1 MPDAATRPYSDHRV
15 IRDPIHDYIEL
26 PHTLAPIVDHPLL
39 QRLRRIGQTS
49 LTSTVYPSATGTRFE
64 HSLGAMHLGRRAWL
78 AAWNSASTAQTEREA
93 FREAMGASEFEIPG
107 SDREFAQKVADG
119 VGGAALLHDVGHP
132 PFSHVLEGVFHTL
145 SHAWRATGL
154 RHPTLTAEHP
164 EGGAEALNHLLE
176 RSNRPFHEIAGYV
189 LARQILVES
198 GLDRQLRALIE
209 AILMAPAHDGSWA
222 SALHGLI
229 DSEFDVDRL
238 DYLMRDA
245 SRCGT
250 EFGAIDASRLVQSFE
265 LHVLANGDFWIAPG
279 LRARSAVETLLLQRT
294 QSYRW
299 ITFHPRVI
307 GTNLALCR
315 AVEML
320 VAPRVE
326 EVFQEEHSGALPIE
340 DAPWEELNYL
350 AAREGAVSKLL
361 TREGGNG
368 GVHSLVREHQ
378 AELQAGADD
387 GRLLE
392 KLKVAWAEA
401 TIEQGSRDGDP
412 QRLRTYLDVVLFRK
426 KRFVSAWKTDD
437 EYATVCDGLV
447 EGGLSDQI
455 QHALSDIG
463 EIHQANDH
471 VIAWIEKQKQVFTER
486 FRNGDAVA
494 VVNDLLSMLL
504 LDRRS
509 RNDLAQLLAGA
520 EGVPQ
525 GFWEFEVIQFTTVKE
540 RGKLLRLFSDSRL
553 VRLDRISPLVR
564 SLIELDKLQTSVY
577 AFYFITDPSGI
588 TNWSFRDSLRARLIK
603 ELPGFIYRRYKEEM
617 EAMVQGDGLDYLA
630 E

>member
-1 MPDAATRPYSDHRV
+1 MR
-15 IRDPIHDYIEL
+15 
-26 PHTLAPIVDHPLL
+26 
-39 QRLRRIGQTS
+39 G
-49 LTSTVYPSATGTRFE
+49 
-64 HSLGAMHLGRRAWL
+64 
-78 AAWNSASTAQTEREA
+78 
-93 FREAMGASEFEIPG
+93 SEFKIPG
-107 SDREFAQKVADG
+107 SDREFAQRIADG

-145 SHAWRATGL
+145 NHAWRASGA
-154 RHPTLTAEHP
+154 RHLTLTAEHSQDDAD
-164 EGGAEALNHLLE
+164 ELVGHLLE
-176 RSNRPFHEIAGYV
+176 HSNRPFHEIAGYA
-189 LARQILVES
+189 LARQILVEC
-198 GLDRQLRALIE
+198 GLDRELRELIE
-209 AILMAPAHDGSWA
+209 TILMPPAQDGSWA
-222 SALHGLI
+222 SALHGLV

-250 EFGAIDASRLVQSFE
+250 EFGAIDAARLIQSFE
-265 LHVLANGDFWIAPG
+265 LHVPDGEFWIAPG

-320 VAPRVE
+320 VAPRIE
-326 EVFQEEHSGALPIE
+326 DVFQEESSGALPIE
-340 DAPWEELNYL
+340 NAPWEDLNYL
-350 AAREGAVSKLL
+350 TVREGSVSKLL
-361 TREGGNG
+361 TREAGNG

-392 KLKVAWAEA
+392 KLKLAWAKA
-401 TIEQGSRDGDP
+401 TIEQGSKDGDS

-426 KRFVSAWKTDD
+426 KRFVSAWKTDE

-447 EGGLSDQI
+447 EGGLGDQV
-455 QHALSDIG
+455 QQALADVG
-463 EIHQANDH
+463 ENHKANDH
-471 VIAWIEKQKQVFTER
+471 VTRRIEEQKQAFAER
-486 FRNGDAVA
+486 FGNGDAVS
-494 VVNDLLSMLL
+494 VVSDLLSMLL
-504 LDRRS
+504 LDRSS

-540 RGKLLRLFSDSRL
+540 RGKLLRLFSDGKL
-553 VRLDRISPLVR
+553 VRLDRRSPLVR

-603 ELPGFIYRRYKEEM
+603 ELPSFIYRRYKQEV
-617 EAMVQGDGLDYLA
+617 EAMIEGDGLDYLA